1 MARLA
6 GFRRRPIEEH
16 GLLSDR
22 AGCLVA
28 ISAPHRL
35 VRTLERKSGLRF
47 VIEERG
53 LPLVG
58 VVAIN
63 TTRILPFPRELSCM
77 RVLMATLTLLGGRL
91 EDNVLHRHFQVGRLV
106 ALDALDLLM
115 RSVNR
120 EFDGRVI
127 ERTQDFPRL
136 RGVAFLAAHLGLVR
150 IGVTGIAGLGTEVKL
165 ARRV

>member
-1 MARLA
+1 MAHVA

-22 AGCLVA
+22 AGRLVA

-35 VRTLERKSGLRF
+35 VRTLERESGLRF

-58 VVAIN
+58 VVAVN
-63 TTRILPFPRELSCM
+63 TTRILPLPRELSCM

-91 EDNVLHRHFQVGRLV
+91 EDNVFHRQFQVGRLV
-106 ALDALDLLM
+106 ALDA
-115 RSVNR
+115 R
-120 EFDGRVI
+120 GRAMCSRQHKIRRRMI
-127 ERTQDFPRL
+127 E
-136 RGVAFLAAHLGLVR
+136 
-150 IGVTGIAGLGTEVKL
+150 
-165 ARRV
+165 ARRVGPSLR